1 MIWKSLFIV
10 LLLPISMQ
18 EISILLLVPIVFT
31 HTVPFILIL
40 IRIALVVLPLQ
51 RTKEKVFF
59 CNIRLLFL
67 ITYSQRI
74 SLDKLTKPP
83 VQAIRN
89 HVQ

>member
-1 MIWKSLFIV
+1 M
-10 LLLPISMQ
+10 P
-18 EISILLLVPIVFT
+18 ILLLVPIVIT
-31 HTVPFILIL
+31 HTVPFILIHIL
-40 IRIALVVLPLQ
+40 MALVVLPLQ

-59 CNIRLLFL
+59 CSIRLLFL

-74 SLDKLTKPP
+74 SLDKLTKLP